1 MQPKK
6 KLVDIIIPTFNGKD
20 LLAGCLHSLQLS
32 HFSDYTV
39 TVIDDASTDNTKEF
53 IKKEFNW
60 VNLIVNRFNY
70 GPAAAKNIGIKAT
83 RNEFILTLDNDT
95 ILTPDTLEIL
105 IEEMLKPENLSL
117 IGACMPKILLA
128 EEGLNLTRNFG
139 SKTKIASAGVIISY
153 LGYGADR
160 GFGEPDAGQYNQKE
174 YLLASTSSCCLY
186 RRSVLEK
193 IGLFDEKFFYPLED
207 VDLGWRMNLYGYKIL
222 YCPQAIVFH
231 KYGSTMGRS
240 YLANLYEIEKNRLRM
255 VLKNYQFSTFVRFS
269 LFFLVR
275 HLTLLGA
282 GIKRGIIKTDPKRP
296 WKFFVDILKGLCWNF
311 IMLPDTIAARVQ
323 IQKNRKISDK
333 KLFKFFSLRDYIK
346 YN

>member
-1 MQPKK
+1 MQSKR
-6 KLVDIIIPTFNGKD
+6 KLVDIIIPTFNGKE
-20 LLAGCLHSLQLS
+20 LLANCLYSLQLS
-32 HFSDYTV
+32 RFSDYTV

-60 VNLIVNRFNY
+60 VNLIINRFNH

-83 RNEFILTLDNDT
+83 RNEFILTLDNDVT
-95 ILTPDTLEIL
+95 LTPDTLEIL
-105 IEEMLKPENLSL
+105 IEEMFKPENLSTV
-117 IGACMPKILLA
+117 GACMPKILLA
-128 EEGLNLTRNFG
+128 EEEELKLTRNFS

-160 GFGEPDAGQYNQKE
+160 GFGELDIGQYNQKE

-222 YCPQAIVFH
+222 YCPQATVFH

-240 YLANLYEIEKNRLRM
+240 YLVNLYKIEKNRLRM
-255 VLKNYQFSTFVRFS
+255 VLKNYQFSTLVRFS

-275 HLTLLGA
+275 HLTLLAA
-282 GIKRGIIKTDPKRP
+282 GIKRGIVKTDPKKP

-311 IMLPDTIAARVQ
+311 IMLPDTIAARLL
-323 IQKNRKISDK
+323 IQKERKVSDK
-333 KLFKFFSLRDYIK
+333 ILLQLFSLRDYIK
-346 YN
+346 